1 MEDITPE
8 DSAAPVYLVPP
19 TQEELDELAIFA
31 EEQRLLEAEL
41 LAQENMRQEARN
53 AALAKLTKLGLTEE
67 EARAVLGV

>member
-19 TQEELDELAIFA
+19 TQEELDELATFA

-67 EARAVLGV
+67 EAKAVIGL